1 MKRECCGVGRKE
13 GERKGERERRRGK
26 GGREEEE
33 RVREMEEEGEEEAGR
48 REVEKLKLNHL
59 NSEARQSL
67 SHYILFVGRESLM
80 SARVEYVSKL
90 PLALV
95 FSSVPPPLG
104 KYNHSDCFVQCE
116 PQMWVQFAPQIS

>member
-1 MKRECCGVGRKE
+1 MKRECCGVERKE

-48 REVEKLKLNHL
+48 REVEKLKLNYL

-67 SHYILFVGRESLM
+67 SHHILFVGRE
-80 SARVEYVSKL
+80 
-90 PLALV
+90 
-95 FSSVPPPLG
+95 
-104 KYNHSDCFVQCE
+104 
-116 PQMWVQFAPQIS
+116 